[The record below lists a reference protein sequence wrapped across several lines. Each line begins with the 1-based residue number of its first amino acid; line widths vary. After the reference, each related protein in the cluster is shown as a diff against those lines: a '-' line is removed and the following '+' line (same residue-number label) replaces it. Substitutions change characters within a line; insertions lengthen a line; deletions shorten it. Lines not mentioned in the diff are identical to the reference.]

1 MNTFFNVIVLL
12 SFLALF
18 VYMMYK
24 IMGNTTTSSS
34 STPSGSPAFDDT
46 PSAAANAEF
55 QKVKFGQGTSLRN
68 MSETMEMVSLRNAVI
83 KSSSNSALTGNYVNL
98 DMIRQVLSRGCRV
111 LDFQVFLKD
120 GAVVVGYSNAIYDPS
135 FSSMTSLNCVSLAGV
150 CTTILS
156 NAFSDTSPNKDDPV
170 FVQLH
175 LKTNATNYDTISE
188 VLYAGLKGKLA
199 WVKDTAKALEV
210 TPDTRL
216 SDVAG
221 KVVLF
226 INAPQ
231 LSSYTP
237 TQDMTNTTR
246 TLADV
251 TNTLA
256 DVTNM
261 YVGTPTVPIY
271 SEANLLQQMYSP
283 SSTSPYLM
291 RIVQPS
297 LGFFGGVTNPNAPPL
312 ISNYSSQ
319 IVLEAFYIADE
330 NLKTYESLFDAKNSA
345 FLLLT
350 DTIGA
355 IKRSSGK

>member
-1 MNTFFNVIVLL
+1 MNTFFSVIVLL

-24 IMGNTTTSSS
+24 IVGNTTTSSAS
-34 STPSGSPAFDDT
+34 PHSGSPAFDDT

-68 MSETMEMVSLRNAVI
+68 MSATMEMVSLRNAVI

-175 LKTNATNYDTISE
+175 LKTAATNYDTISE
-188 VLYAGLKGKLA
+188 VLYASLQGKLA

-226 INAPQ
+226 IDAPQ

-237 TQDMTNTTR
+237 TQEMTSTTR
-246 TLADV
+246 
-251 TNTLA
+251 TLA